1 MALPEKVI
9 NGIDK
14 LAPLPI
20 TLQRLVHMLGNENV
34 NMKDVINVIEYDQ
47 AVAANILKVANS
59 PAYAGR
65 FQIEKLR
72 DAVVH
77 LGLNILLD
85 LALGN
90 YLKSLKVSAPLYD
103 LTENDLW
110 LHAAA
115 SSLAAKA
122 IIQETHNSRIPP
134 IATIAALVHD
144 LGKLLMVRYM
154 EGKLAD
160 ILAMIESKKCSFVE
174 AEKELFGCD
183 HAEVGQA
190 MAKKWAFP
198 EPVSEA
204 IRLHHSTPL
213 FDPPIT
219 VDVVILSNLAAKS
232 IGIGLGAEGMNL
244 RTDSSKSR
252 ERISLSVEGFERVCA
267 QTSVW
272 VSGLKKSHGLK

>member
-1 MALPEKVI
+1 MALPEKII

-14 LAPLPI
+14 LAPLPV

-34 NMKDVINVIEYDQ
+34 NMKEVVNVIEYDQ
-47 AVAANILKVANS
+47 AIASNILKVANS

-65 FQIEKLR
+65 FQIERLR

-77 LGLNILLD
+77 LGINILLD

-90 YLKSLKVSAPLYD
+90 YLKSLKINAPLYD

-134 IATIAALVHD
+134 IANVAALVHD
-144 LGKLLMVRYM
+144 IGKLLMVRYM
-154 EGKLAD
+154 EGKVVD
-160 ILAMIESKKCSFVE
+160 ILKLASVNHYSFVE

-190 MAKKWAFP
+190 MAQKWSFP
-198 EPVSEA
+198 EPVTDS
-204 IRLHHSTPL
+204 IRLHHSAPL
-213 FDPPIT
+213 NDPPIT

-232 IGIGLGAEGMNL
+232 IGVGLGAEGMNL
-244 RTDSSKSR
+244 RTDSIKSR
-252 ERISLSVEGFERVCA
+252 ERISLSIEGFERVCA
-267 QTSVW
+267 QTAIW
-272 VSGLKKSHGLK
+272 LAGMKKSYGLN

>member
-1 MALPEKVI
+1 MALPDKVI

-20 TLQRLVHMLGNENV
+20 TLQRLVHMLGNEDV
-34 NMKDVINVIEYDQ
+34 NIKDVITVIEYDQ
-47 AVAANILKVANS
+47 AVTSNILKVANS

-72 DAVVH
+72 DAVIH
-77 LGLNILLD
+77 LGLNLLLD

-103 LTENDLW
+103 LSENDLW

-122 IIQETHNSRIPP
+122 IIQETHNGRIPP
-134 IATIAALVHD
+134 IATVAALVHD
-144 LGKLLMVRYM
+144 IGKLLMIRYM
-154 EGKLAD
+154 EGNLAD
-160 ILAMIESKKCSFVE
+160 ILALIELRKCSFVE
-174 AEKELFGCD
+174 AERELFGCD

-198 EPVSEA
+198 DPVTEA
-204 IRLHHSTPL
+204 IHLHHSAPL
-213 FDPPIT
+213 HDPQIT
-219 VDVVILSNLAAKS
+219 VDVVILSNLAAKT
-232 IGIGLGAEGMNL
+232 IGVGLGAEGMNL
-244 RTDSSKSR
+244 RTDSAKSR

-267 QTSVW
+267 QTAFW
-272 VSGLKKSHGLK
+272 LSGLKKSHGLN

>member
-20 TLQRLVHMLGNENV
+20 TLQRLVDMLGNENV

-47 AVAANILKVANS
+47 AVASNILKVANS

-72 DAVVH
+72 DAVIH

-122 IIQETHNSRIPP
+122 IIQETHNGRIPP
-134 IATIAALVHD
+134 IATVAALVHD
-144 LGKLLMVRYM
+144 IGKLLMVRYM

-160 ILAMIESKKCSFVE
+160 ILGLIESKNCSFVE
-174 AEKELFGCD
+174 AERELFGCD

-190 MAKKWAFP
+190 MAKKWSFP
-198 EPVSEA
+198 EPVANA
-204 IRLHHSTPL
+204 IQLHHSTPL

-244 RTDSSKSR
+244 RTDFRKSR
-252 ERISLSVEGFERVCA
+252 ERISLSIEGFERVCA
-267 QTSVW
+267 QTAVW
-272 VSGLKKSHGLK
+272 LSGLKKSHGLN